1 MIFKKLTLTE
11 KLGQNFGCAFQALKN
26 WKVMISH
33 KYNKA
38 VCSYHLKTA
47 FFWTIEAINDQIYS
61 NLFQYKGIHPGL
73 SESQEKLEKIYLR
86 TDNIFTW
93 LLDASTYIIKQTNM
107 PHYVIQNLN
116 LLQEKVPKELQT
128 SCEQVEI
135 LSKTPV
141 LDFKEIIKHS
151 STMRGKVECLNV
163 LDATQFNSKLTIL
176 PQWKFQWLNARTGEE
191 DDKFIKKRH
200 CSKKGAFI
208 INILG

>member
-1 MIFKKLTLTE
+1 M
-11 KLGQNFGCAFQALKN
+11 
-26 WKVMISH
+26 
-33 KYNKA
+33 
-38 VCSYHLKTA
+38 
-47 FFWTIEAINDQIYS
+47 
-61 NLFQYKGIHPGL
+61 
-73 SESQEKLEKIYLR
+73 
-86 TDNIFTW
+86 
-93 LLDASTYIIKQTNM
+93 KQKNM
-107 PHYVIQNLN
+107 PLYVIQNLN
-116 LLQEKVPKELQT
+116 LLQEKVPKELET

-191 DDKFIKKRH
+191 DDKFINKRH
-200 CSKKGAFI
+200 HSKKGTFI